1 MKQKFIEKEC
11 LYCKQTFTALFKE
24 HARGNAKYCNR
35 VCFGK
40 AKSEQLVADYSKINL
55 PNCVCTY
62 CNKEFYRNTYR
73 KSKSRSS
80 LYFCSRICKDH
91 GQRIENGNKTM
102 WPDHFNTGTRSYR
115 VVALRT
121 YAHVCMVCG
130 YDKQPEILEVHH
142 KDHNRAN
149 NATDNLEVLC
159 PNCHSE
165 HHFAFKTGKWTPQK
179 DNSVAA

>member
-1 MKQKFIEKEC
+1 
-11 LYCKQTFTALFKE
+11 
-24 HARGNAKYCNR
+24 
-35 VCFGK
+35 
-40 AKSEQLVADYSKINL
+40 
-55 PNCVCTY
+55 
-62 CNKEFYRNTYR
+62 
-73 KSKSRSS
+73 
-80 LYFCSRICKDH
+80 
-91 GQRIENGNKTM
+91 M